1 MIIPNLY
8 LRKEMSIAFLNDN
21 FLPLEQAKISPL
33 DRGFLFGDGIYE
45 VVPSYHGKLLGFNAH
60 LDRMRTGLEG
70 INLQLGWSHEKWKS
84 VCDELCYQNGNGNL
98 GLYLQVSRGADIKRY
113 HAFPENVK
121 PTVFCFAFEIGASP
135 SSDKDSAKTFSV
147 STAEDLRWQR
157 CHIKSTALLGNVLHF
172 QYGHEN
178 GDDET
183 ILYNDRHE
191 LTEAAACNVFIV
203 KNRVISTPPLD
214 NQLLPGITRNLLI
227 DILKKHSNLD
237 IQERVVHMNE
247 VNNADEIWITSSTKE
262 IGPVIRIDGRPVG
275 NGMIG
280 DIWVEAQKLFTKHKY
295 DY

>member
-1 MIIPNLY
+1 
-8 LRKEMSIAFLNDN
+8 MSIAFLNDN

-60 LDRMRTGLEG
+60 LDRMRTGLKG

-84 VCDELCYQNGNGNL
+84 VCDELCSQNGNGNL
-98 GLYLQVSRGADIKRY
+98 GLYLQVSRGADVKRY

-262 IGPVIRIDGRPVG
+262 IGPVIKIDGRPVG

>member
-1 MIIPNLY
+1 
-8 LRKEMSIAFLNDN
+8 MSIAFLNDN

-84 VCDELCYQNGNGNL
+84 VCDELCSQNGNGNL

-121 PTVFCFAFEIGASP
+121 PTVFCFTFEIGASP

-227 DILKKHSNLD
+227 DILKKHSNLN

-262 IGPVIRIDGRPVG
+262 IGPVIKIDGRPVG

>member
-1 MIIPNLY
+1 
-8 LRKEMSIAFLNDN
+8 MSIAFLNDN

-84 VCDELCYQNGNGNL
+84 VCDELCNQNGNGNL

-121 PTVFCFAFEIGASP
+121 PTVFGFAFEIGASP
-135 SSDKDSAKTFSV
+135 SSDKGSAKTFSV

-262 IGPVIRIDGRPVG
+262 IGPVIKIDGRPVG

>member
-1 MIIPNLY
+1 
-8 LRKEMSIAFLNDN
+8 MSIAFLNDN

-84 VCDELCYQNGNGNL
+84 VCDELCNQNGNGNL

-121 PTVFCFAFEIGASP
+121 PTVFGFAFEIGASP
-135 SSDKDSAKTFSV
+135 SSDKGSAKTFSV

-227 DILKKHSNLD
+227 DILKKHSNLN

-262 IGPVIRIDGRPVG
+262 IGPVIKIDGRPVG

>member
-1 MIIPNLY
+1 MN
-8 LRKEMSIAFLNDN
+8 IAFLNDN

-45 VVPSYHGKLLGFNAH
+45 VVPSYAGKLLGFNAH

-84 VCDELCYQNGNGNL
+84 VCDELCSQNGNGNL

-227 DILKKHSNLD
+227 DILQKHSNLD
-237 IQERVVHMNE
+237 IQERVVHLSL
-247 VNNADEIWITSSTKE
+247 IHI
-262 IGPVIRIDGRPVG
+262 
-275 NGMIG
+275 
-280 DIWVEAQKLFTKHKY
+280 
-295 DY
+295 

>member
-1 MIIPNLY
+1 
-8 LRKEMSIAFLNDN
+8 MSIAFLNDN

-45 VVPSYHGKLLGFNAH
+45 VVPSYAGKLLGFNAH
-60 LDRMRTGLEG
+60 LDRMKDGLKG
-70 INLQLGWSHEKWKS
+70 INIQLNWSREKWKS
-84 VCDELCYQNGNGNL
+84 VCDELCIQNGNGNL
-98 GLYLQVSRGADIKRY
+98 GLYLQVSRGADNKRY
-113 HAFPENVK
+113 HAFPENVD

-135 SSDKDSAKTFSV
+135 SADKSSAKTFSV
-147 STAEDLRWQR
+147 STEEDLRWQR

-172 QYGHEN
+172 QHGYDN

-183 ILYNDRHE
+183 ILYNDKHE

-203 KNRVISTPPLD
+203 KNCVISTPPLD
-214 NQLLPGITRNLLI
+214 NQLLPGITRNLLV
-227 DILKKHSNLD
+227 DILQKHSNLE
-237 IQERVVHMNE
+237 IQERIVHMDE

-262 IGPVIRIDGRPVG
+262 IGPVIKIDGRPVG

-280 DIWVEAQKLFTKHKY
+280 DIWVEAQKLFTQHKY

>member
-1 MIIPNLY
+1 
-8 LRKEMSIAFLNDN
+8 MSIAFLNDN

-45 VVPSYHGKLLGFNAH
+45 VVPCYHGKLLGFKAH

-84 VCDELCYQNGNGNL
+84 ICDELCNQNGNGNL

-121 PTVFCFAFEIGASP
+121 PTVFGFAFEIGASP
-135 SSDKDSAKTFSV
+135 SSDKGSAKTFSV

-227 DILKKHSNLD
+227 DILKKHSNLN

-262 IGPVIRIDGRPVG
+262 IGPVIKIDGRPVG

>member
-1 MIIPNLY
+1 
-8 LRKEMSIAFLNDN
+8 MSIAFLNDN

-60 LDRMRTGLEG
+60 LDRMRTGLKG

-84 VCDELCYQNGNGNL
+84 VCDELCSQNGNGNL
-98 GLYLQVSRGADIKRY
+98 GLYLQVSRGADVKRY

-237 IQERVVHMNE
+237 IQERVVPMNE

-262 IGPVIRIDGRPVG
+262 IGPVIKIDGRPVG

>member
-1 MIIPNLY
+1 
-8 LRKEMSIAFLNDN
+8 
-21 FLPLEQAKISPL
+21 
-33 DRGFLFGDGIYE
+33 
-45 VVPSYHGKLLGFNAH
+45 
-60 LDRMRTGLEG
+60 
-70 INLQLGWSHEKWKS
+70 
-84 VCDELCYQNGNGNL
+84 LCSQNGNGNL

-121 PTVFCFAFEIGASP
+121 PTVFCFTFEIGASP

-227 DILKKHSNLD
+227 DILKKHSNLN

-262 IGPVIRIDGRPVG
+262 IGPVIKIDGRPVG

>member
-1 MIIPNLY
+1 
-8 LRKEMSIAFLNDN
+8 MSIAFLNDN

-45 VVPSYHGKLLGFNAH
+45 VVPSYHGKLLGFKAH

-70 INLQLGWSHEKWKS
+70 INLQLGWSHEMWKS
-84 VCDELCYQNGNGNL
+84 VCDELCNQNGNGNL

-262 IGPVIRIDGRPVG
+262 IGPVIKIDGRPVG
-275 NGMIG
+275 DGMIG
-280 DIWVEAQKLFTKHKY
+280 DIWDEAQKLFTKHKY

>member
-1 MIIPNLY
+1 
-8 LRKEMSIAFLNDN
+8 MSIAFLNDN

-84 VCDELCYQNGNGNL
+84 VCDELCNQNGNGNL

-135 SSDKDSAKTFSV
+135 SSDKGSAKTFSV

-262 IGPVIRIDGRPVG
+262 IGPVIKIDGRPVG

>member
-1 MIIPNLY
+1 
-8 LRKEMSIAFLNDN
+8 MSIAFLNDN

-84 VCDELCYQNGNGNL
+84 VCDELCSQNGNGNL

-262 IGPVIRIDGRPVG
+262 IGPVIKIDGRPVG

>member
-1 MIIPNLY
+1 
-8 LRKEMSIAFLNDN
+8 MSIAFLNDN

-84 VCDELCYQNGNGNL
+84 ICDELCNQNGNGNL

-121 PTVFCFAFEIGASP
+121 PTVFGFAFEIGASP
-135 SSDKDSAKTFSV
+135 SSDKGSAKTFSV

-237 IQERVVHMNE
+237 IQERVVHMDE

-262 IGPVIRIDGRPVG
+262 IGPVIKIDGRPVG

>member
-1 MIIPNLY
+1 
-8 LRKEMSIAFLNDN
+8 MSNAFLNDN

-84 VCDELCYQNGNGNL
+84 VCDELCNQNGNGNL

-262 IGPVIRIDGRPVG
+262 IGPVVRIDGRPVG

>member
-1 MIIPNLY
+1 
-8 LRKEMSIAFLNDN
+8 MSIAFLNDN

-84 VCDELCYQNGNGNL
+84 VCDELCNQNGNGNL

-121 PTVFCFAFEIGASP
+121 PTVFGFAFEIGASP
-135 SSDKDSAKTFSV
+135 SSDKGSAKTFSV

-203 KNRVISTPPLD
+203 KNHVISTPPLD

-262 IGPVIRIDGRPVG
+262 IGPVIKIDGRPVG

>member
-1 MIIPNLY
+1 
-8 LRKEMSIAFLNDN
+8 MSIAFLNDN

-45 VVPSYHGKLLGFNAH
+45 VVPSYAGKLLGFNAH

-84 VCDELCYQNGNGNL
+84 VCDELCSQNGNGNL

-203 KNRVISTPPLD
+203 KNHVISTPPLD

-227 DILKKHSNLD
+227 DILQKHSNLD

-262 IGPVIRIDGRPVG
+262 IGPVIKIDGRQVG

>member
-1 MIIPNLY
+1 
-8 LRKEMSIAFLNDN
+8 MSIAFLNDN

-60 LDRMRTGLEG
+60 LDRMRAGLEG

-84 VCDELCYQNGNGNL
+84 VCDELCNQNGNGNL

-262 IGPVIRIDGRPVG
+262 IGPVIKIDGRPVG

>member
-1 MIIPNLY
+1 
-8 LRKEMSIAFLNDN
+8 MSIAFLNDN

-84 VCDELCYQNGNGNL
+84 VCDELCSQNGNGNL
-98 GLYLQVSRGADIKRY
+98 GLYLQVSRGADVKRY
-113 HAFPENVK
+113 HAFPENLK

-262 IGPVIRIDGRPVG
+262 IGPVIKIDGRPVG

>member
-1 MIIPNLY
+1 
-8 LRKEMSIAFLNDN
+8 MSIAFLNDN

-45 VVPSYHGKLLGFNAH
+45 VVPSYAGKLLGFNAH
-60 LDRMRTGLEG
+60 LDRMRTGLKG

-84 VCDELCYQNGNGNL
+84 VCDELCNQNGNGNL

-121 PTVFCFAFEIGASP
+121 PTVFCFTFEIGASP
-135 SSDKDSAKTFSV
+135 SSNKDSAKTFSV
-147 STAEDLRWQR
+147 STAKDLRWQR

-227 DILKKHSNLD
+227 DILQKHSNLD

-262 IGPVIRIDGRPVG
+262 IGPVIKIDGRPVG

>member
-1 MIIPNLY
+1 
-8 LRKEMSIAFLNDN
+8 MSIAFLNDN

-84 VCDELCYQNGNGNL
+84 ICDELCNQNGNGNL

-121 PTVFCFAFEIGASP
+121 PTVFGFAFEIGASP
-135 SSDKDSAKTFSV
+135 SSDKGSAKTFSV

-262 IGPVIRIDGRPVG
+262 IGPVIKIDGRPVG

>member
-1 MIIPNLY
+1 M
-8 LRKEMSIAFLNDN
+8 
-21 FLPLEQAKISPL
+21 PLEQAKISPL

-84 VCDELCYQNGNGNL
+84 ICDELCNQNGNGNL

-121 PTVFCFAFEIGASP
+121 PTVFGFAFEIGASP
-135 SSDKDSAKTFSV
+135 SSDKGSAKTFSV

-262 IGPVIRIDGRPVG
+262 IGPVIKIDGRPVG